1 VGGYDDWVRQSQAM
15 DKTDLKKSKPKT
27 AKVEAE
33 PAVEGPRK
41 LSYKEQ
47 KALEAQQKELAELP
61 EKIEA
66 LEAEQMKIS
75 AKMADASFYQGDGD
89 EITATAARL
98 KELEEELAR
107 AYARWGELE
116 NG

>member
-1 VGGYDDWVRQSQAM
+1 
-15 DKTDLKKSKPKT
+15 
-27 AKVEAE
+27 
-33 PAVEGPRK
+33 

-61 EKIEA
+61 ERIEA